1 MSAWRNWT
9 ARDTSNV
16 EVLGSSPSVDF
27 LITIAQ
33 LVERQTVVVC
43 NSIELFCRYLLVTGS
58 IPVGEKFKKLYYYF
72 SI

>member
-16 EVLGSSPSVDF
+16 EALGSNPSVDF

-58 IPVGEKFKKLYYYF
+58 IPVGEKFK
-72 SI
+72 

>member
-9 ARDTSNV
+9 ARDTSNL

>member
-1 MSAWRNWT
+1 MSTWRNWI
-9 ARDTSNV
+9 AHQTSNLGV
-16 EVLGSSPSVDF
+16 VGSSPTVDF
-27 LITIAQ
+27 LLTIAQ

-72 SI
+72 CI